1 MYAFSNENALVW
13 TGPKKKDTDT
23 WPILDRYFTD
33 SQSLHVGRYV
43 DRYVGRQLTDIS
55 ANCRPT
61 IGRLSADSRPIYRST
76 SDRYIGRHIDR
87 DHL

>member
-55 ANCRPT
+55 A
-61 IGRLSADSRPIYRST
+61 DSRPIYRST